1 MNYILTADV
10 GGTKI
15 ATALLN
21 EAGVVYAQKI
31 LPSLTE
37 NAETMYEQL
46 LLAFQ
51 YVMNEAGVVEKEVCF
66 IGVGLPGKVDVIR
79 GMAIFQNNLP
89 WRDFPLVSRL
99 QTNFPTSEI
108 TIDNDVYMA
117 AKGEWFAHQL
127 KNELMA
133 FVTIST
139 GISACFIQKGEVIR
153 GAGMAG
159 EIGLTYVGCDEKET
173 LEEKA
178 SGTSLTK
185 KSVNR
190 LNLQSKD
197 AVKQLMDSFLQ
208 GDPLAKEIV
217 THMTRDMAKG
227 LHQIFCVLDPDI
239 IVLGGGVVNHQPWL
253 LDFIKKELQ
262 KLVVNPVQSGIEK
275 RLRVSKL
282 KEEAGLLG
290 ASIAVN
296 VRKTGAINKK

>member
-1 MNYILTADV
+1 MLTADV

-21 EAGVVYAQKI
+21 EAGVIYAQKT
-31 LPSLTE
+31 LPSRTE
-37 NAETMYEQL
+37 SAETMYEQL

-51 YVMNEAGVVEKEVCF
+51 YVLNEAGVREKEVQF
-66 IGVGLPGKVDVIR
+66 IGVGLPGKVDIMK
-79 GMAIFQNNLP
+79 GMAIYQNNLP

-99 QTNFPTSEI
+99 QNNFPTAEI
-108 TIDNDVYMA
+108 MIDNDVYMA
-117 AKGEWFAHQL
+117 AKGEWLAHQL
-127 KNELMA
+127 QNELMA

-159 EIGLTYVGCDEKET
+159 EIGLTYVGRDEKET

-185 KSVNR
+185 KCVNR

-197 AVKQLMDSFLQ
+197 AVIQLMDRFVQ
-208 GDPLAKEIV
+208 GDPLAQEIV
-217 THMTRDMAKG
+217 TQMTQDIAKG

-253 LDFIKKELQ
+253 LDLIKKELK

-282 KEEAGLLG
+282 KAEAGLFG
-290 ASIAVN
+290 AAIAAN
-296 VRKTGAINKK
+296 AMK

>member
-1 MNYILTADV
+1 MNYMLTADV

-21 EAGVVYAQKI
+21 EAGVIYAQKT
-31 LPSLTE
+31 LPSRTE
-37 NAETMYEQL
+37 SAETMYEQL

-51 YVMNEAGVVEKEVCF
+51 YVLNEAGVREKEVQF
-66 IGVGLPGKVDVIR
+66 IGVGLPGKVDIMK
-79 GMAIFQNNLP
+79 GMAIYQNNLP

-99 QTNFPTSEI
+99 QNNFPTAEI
-108 TIDNDVYMA
+108 MIDNDVYMA
-117 AKGEWFAHQL
+117 AKGEWLAHQL
-127 KNELMA
+127 QNELMA

-159 EIGLTYVGCDEKET
+159 EIGLTYVGRDEKET

-185 KSVNR
+185 KCVNR

-197 AVKQLMDSFLQ
+197 AVIQLMDRFVQ
-208 GDPLAKEIV
+208 GDPLAQEIV
-217 THMTRDMAKG
+217 TQMTQDIAKG

-253 LDFIKKELQ
+253 LDLIKKELK

-282 KEEAGLLG
+282 KAEAGLFG
-290 ASIAVN
+290 AAIAAN
-296 VRKTGAINKK
+296 AMK